1 MTTSKYL
8 PEPGLGRWAYP
19 ACPGLSTEDLL
30 RPDHYSPARG
40 MVRMPSRLGR
50 KAGPLQVT
58 DGIGTEG
65 PRSRQAF
72 VGKAAYALRCELGL
86 RAYSEL
92 TGTSAVRTRAPRAAK
107 AVRATTNALADR
119 LDGEAARAERLR
131 AFTAELQSAGTIVLG
146 QMN

>member
-8 PEPGLGRWAYP
+8 PEPRLGRWAY
-19 ACPGLSTEDLL
+19 AGCEGMSTDDLM
-30 RPDHYSPARG
+30 RPDHYSPERG
-40 MVRMPSRLGR
+40 MVRMPSVLGR

-58 DGIGTEG
+58 DGIGTES
-65 PRSRQAF
+65 PTSRRAF
-72 VGKAAYALRCELGL
+72 ASKAAYALRCELGL
-86 RAYSEL
+86 RAYAEL
-92 TGTSAVRTRAPRAAK
+92 TGTSAVRTRAPRESK
-107 AVRATTNALADR
+107 AVRPTTNALADR